1 MRERFKDFFNDVAE
15 HATFSSVLYLILSV
29 TPALLLI
36 VVLFIGAILGFFFP
50 DSILRLSAVAVSLIG
65 MVPAGIMFYNGVNTY
80 FRA

>member
-1 MRERFKDFFNDVAE
+1 MRERIEMFFKEVVE
-15 HATFSSVLYLILSV
+15 HASVDSVVCLILSAI
-29 TPALLLI
+29 P
-36 VVLFIGAILGFFFP
+36 VVLLTLVLLAGAVLGFFFP